1 MNKKLLIIA
10 LILLA
15 ALTAGTAL
23 AAEGVKI
30 NSANF
35 PDAVFRKYVSTEFD
49 TDKNGTL
56 SAKELGYAD
65 LVNVTGLGV
74 KDLTGIGHLTSLK
87 ALYCSQN
94 ALTTLDVSKNTKLET
109 LACYDTKLKSV
120 DLSNNSALTQFSC
133 DGCPITKL
141 DLSNNTKLATLS
153 CSSTKL
159 TALDLSNNTALTY
172 LSCARSSI
180 KKLDLSKC
188 KKLTT
193 VYCNNCKLTKL
204 TLNNAKLEQLYCEYN
219 SLTSLDLNGSPKLN
233 TLYCQ
238 SNLLKEL
245 KLAKA
250 ASLKILNCG
259 ANQLTELSLT
269 LAAGLRYLYC
279 QDNKLTSLPLAAN
292 TKLEVLYCQ
301 NNQLTSLDVSKCTAL
316 GDLKCAGNRRAI
328 TTTGKIPYTDLPGFK
343 ASKAS
348 NVEGA
353 EKGKTALIVKSSG
366 IVTYEYQIRKGLKV
380 VFILDVTLEKPK
392 ISSVSLPKSSWAYTG
407 EPIEPQ
413 VTVKA
418 KVNGTTVTLKDTDY
432 TVTYKKN
439 VKAGTAS
446 VTVTATGDYTGTI
459 TKKFTITPVKIRKV
473 TLSKTSFK
481 YDGKAHKPATTVT
494 AKVNGQVV
502 TLKKGTDYT
511 VKYENNTEIGTA
523 TVTVTGR
530 GNYKGTIV
538 KQFTIE

>member
-1 MNKKLLIIA
+1 MNKKLLLIA
-10 LILLA
+10 LILLI
-15 ALTAGTAL
+15 ALTAGAAL
-23 AAEGVKI
+23 AADGVKI
-30 NSANF
+30 DSANF
-35 PDAVFRKYVSTEFD
+35 PDAVFRKYVSAEFD

-56 SAKELGYAD
+56 SEKELGYAD
-65 LVNVTGLGV
+65 LVNVSGLNV

-87 ALYCSQN
+87 KLYCSQN
-94 ALTTLDVSKNTKLET
+94 ALTTLDVSGNPKLET
-109 LACYDTKLKSV
+109 LACYDTRLKTV
-120 DLSNNSALTQFSC
+120 DLSKNPALKEFSC

-141 DLSNNTKLATLS
+141 DLTKNTTLAILS

-159 TALDLSNNTALTY
+159 TALDLSGNPDLSY
-172 LSCARSSI
+172 LSCARTKI
-180 KKLDLSKC
+180 KTLDLSKC

-204 TLNNAKLEQLYCEYN
+204 TLNNANLQQLYCEYN
-219 SLTSLDLNGSPKLN
+219 SLTALDLNGSPKLT

-238 SNLLKEL
+238 SNKLKEL

-259 ANQLTELSLT
+259 ANQLTGLSLT
-269 LAAGLRYLYC
+269 LASGLRCLYC
-279 QDNKLTSLPLAAN
+279 QDNQLTSLPLAAN

-343 ASKAS
+343 ASRAS

-392 ISSVSLPKSSWAYTG
+392 ISSVTLPRSSWPYTG
-407 EPIEPQ
+407 EAIEPE

-418 KVNGTTVTLKDTDY
+418 RVNGTTVTLKDTDY
-432 TVTYKKN
+432 TVAYKNN
-439 VKAGTAS
+439 VKAGTAT
-446 VTVTATGDYTGTI
+446 VTVTAAGDYTGTI
-459 TKKFTITPVKIRKV
+459 VKKFTITPVKILKV
-473 TLSKTSFK
+473 TLSRTAYN
-481 YDGKAHKPATTVT
+481 YDGKAHKPVTTVT
-494 AKVNGQVV
+494 TKINGQLV

-511 VKYENNTEIGTA
+511 VTYENNTEIGTA
-523 TVTVTGR
+523 TVTVTGK
-530 GNYKGTIV
+530 GNFKGTIV
-538 KQFTIE
+538 KQFTIK